1 MLRMEIVLGVTKFL
15 VHNTGIQKFPG
26 SLVRGTRVPRVV
38 SEAKN
43 PYVEYRG
50 TKIPPCAH

>member
-1 MLRMEIVLGVTKFL
+1 MLRMEIVSGVPKFL
-15 VHNTGIQKFPG
+15 GHYTGIQKFPG

-43 PYVEYRG
+43 PYVEYRCA
-50 TKIPPCAH
+50 KIPPCAH

>member
-1 MLRMEIVLGVTKFL
+1 MLRMEIVSGVPKFL
-15 VHNTGIQKFPG
+15 GYYTGIQKFPG

-43 PYVEYRG
+43 PYVEYRCI
-50 TKIPPCAH
+50 KIPQCAH